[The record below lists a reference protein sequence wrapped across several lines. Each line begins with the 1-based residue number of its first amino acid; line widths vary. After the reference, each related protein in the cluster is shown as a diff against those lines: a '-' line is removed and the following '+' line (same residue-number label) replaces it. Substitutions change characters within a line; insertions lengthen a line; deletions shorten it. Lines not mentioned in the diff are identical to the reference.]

1 MQRQVAKWNK
11 DITAK
16 CMFFLLFAKLENLQ
30 NHRHS
35 ILSWF
40 NNLST
45 PRRRIPLSQKK
56 KNSTVNSVIT
66 IYCVAELKPVL
77 ILLRVTLWNFS
88 VVDFISRTQRLNKVF
103 IFDVKCHPSE
113 IYFCF
118 KDNAKEHCYLDW
130 SLLPYNLL
138 ELKSWNMIRDGG
150 GKL

>member
-1 MQRQVAKWNK
+1 MKQRHHSK
-11 DITAK
+11 
-16 CMFFLLFAKLENLQ
+16 MHGFFLLFAKLETVQ

-56 KNSTVNSVIT
+56 KKKENSTVNSVIT
-66 IYCVAELKPVL
+66 IYCVAELKSIL
-77 ILLRVTLWNFS
+77 ILLGVALWNFS

-103 IFDVKCHPSE
+103 IFDVKCHASE

-130 SLLPYNLL
+130 SLLPSDLL

>member
-1 MQRQVAKWNK
+1 MKQRHQSKMHV
-11 DITAK
+11 
-16 CMFFLLFAKLENLQ
+16 FFLLFFAKLETLQ

-45 PRRRIPLSQKK
+45 PSRRIPLSQEKK
-56 KNSTVNSVIT
+56 ENSIVNSVIT
-66 IYCVAELKPVL
+66 IYCVAELKSIL
-77 ILLRVTLWNFS
+77 ILLGVALWNFS

-103 IFDVKCHPSE
+103 IFDVKCPSSE

-130 SLLPYNLL
+130 SLLPYDLL
-138 ELKSWNMIRDGG
+138 ELKSCNMIRDGG